1 MNSQKIANSSFYK
14 NRYLYAFTETEI
26 FYFWRMIP
34 KRIQLVTPITAL
46 LLVLFSC
53 QKDNN
58 DNLKDLNNKLEIKK
72 NIDKASVFYNNY
84 NDTDSS
90 FFYYNKAK
98 LLCDS
103 KKDPDNYVKILN
115 HMADIQLN
123 HGDHIGSET
132 TITDAIPYLKSI
144 KDQTNVWNT
153 YVTLGTNY
161 LRTYN
166 LNDALLYYNKALGLK
181 VDEARKSLT
190 KSNIGS
196 VLLEQQK
203 YDEALQIFLRLS
215 TKKELKQ
222 KPEYNAKNIDN
233 IGLCYNRMSDPRGI
247 QYLNQALQ
255 IRKEI
260 KNKSGIGISNL
271 HIASYY
277 DENKAPTLA
286 KKHALEAY
294 KKFSEI
300 DNIDNIDNKL
310 SSLKLLI
317 KNSSDQE
324 LKKYSIL
331 YIDLV
336 DSIFEVRQKA
346 KNQFARIKY
355 DSKREKEENLK
366 LKTHKV
372 ENELKLER
380 QKSRNIISYIIIILS
395 LCLILILYYYL
406 TSKAN
411 REKIEA
417 AYNCE
422 TRISKKLHDEL
433 ANDIYHTMAFAE
445 NRNLSLAENREQLLH
460 NLDTI
465 YARTRDIS
473 KENAIIL
480 TDENYISSLKEMISR
495 FNTPNINLLING
507 LDTISWDEVDKVKKT
522 AIYRA
527 IQELLVNMKKHSDAS
542 LVAIVF
548 KESKR
553 NIIINYTDNGKG
565 IDVNKMILKNGLHN
579 IENRILAI
587 KGVIDIDSGLGK
599 GFKVFIKLPI

>member
-1 MNSQKIANSSFYK
+1 
-14 NRYLYAFTETEI
+14 
-26 FYFWRMIP
+26 MIP
-34 KRIQLVTPITAL
+34 KRTPIFTLIIAL
-46 LLVLFSC
+46 LLILFSC
-53 QKDNN
+53 QKKSNRDS
-58 DNLKDLNNKLEIKK
+58 KDILNKLEIQK
-72 NIDKASVFYNNY
+72 NIDKAEVFYQNY
-84 NDTDSS
+84 SNTDSA

-98 LLCDS
+98 LICEP
-103 KKDPDNYVKILN
+103 KTDPDNYINILN
-115 HMADIQLN
+115 RMADIQLN
-123 HGDHIGSET
+123 HGDYIGSEN
-132 TITDAIPYLKSI
+132 TITDAIPYLKLLND
-144 KDQTNVWNT
+144 KTNVWHIYT
-153 YVTLGTNY
+153 ILGTNY

-181 VDEARKSLT
+181 VDDSRKALT
-190 KSNIGS
+190 KSNIAS

-215 TKKELKQ
+215 AKKEFLQ
-222 KPEYNAKNIDN
+222 KPENKAKNIDN
-233 IGLCYNRMSDPRGI
+233 IGLCYVKMNDPRGI
-247 QYLNQALQ
+247 QYLNHALQ
-255 IRKEI
+255 IRKDH
-260 KNKSGIGISNL
+260 KNNPGIGISNL
-271 HIASYY
+271 HIGSYY
-277 DENKAPTLA
+277 DQNNAPTLA

-300 DNIDNIDNKL
+300 DYIDNKL

-366 LKTHKV
+366 LKTHKA

-417 AYNCE
+417 AYNSE

-480 TDENYISSLKEMISR
+480 TDENYTSSLKEMISR
-495 FNTPNINLLING
+495 FNTPKINLLING

-527 IQELLVNMKKHSDAS
+527 IQELLVNMKKHSDAT

-548 KESKR
+548 KESKK

-579 IENRILAI
+579 IENKILAI
-587 KGVIDIDSGLGK
+587 KGTIDIDSGLGK
-599 GFKVFIKLPI
+599 GFKVFIKLPM

>member
-1 MNSQKIANSSFYK
+1 
-14 NRYLYAFTETEI
+14 
-26 FYFWRMIP
+26 MIP
-34 KRIQLVTPITAL
+34 KRIQILTFITTL
-46 LLVLFSC
+46 LAVLFSC
-53 QKDNN
+53 QKKNN
-58 DNLKDLNNKLEIKK
+58 DNLKEIQNKLQIQK
-72 NIDKASVFYNNY
+72 NIDKAGVFYNNY
-84 NDTDSS
+84 SNTDSA

-98 LLCDS
+98 LLCDP
-103 KKDPDNYVKILN
+103 KTDPDNYINILN
-115 HMADIQLN
+115 CMADIQLN
-123 HGDHIGSET
+123 QGDYIGSET
-132 TITDAIPYLKSI
+132 TITDAIPYIKSLKEPTS
-144 KDQTNVWNT
+144 VWNI
-153 YVTLGTNY
+153 YSTLGANY
-161 LRTYN
+161 LLTYN
-166 LNDALLYYNKALGLK
+166 LSDALLYYNKALGLK
-181 VDEARKSLT
+181 VDDSRKSLT
-190 KSNIGS
+190 KSNIAT

-215 TKKELKQ
+215 TKEELLK

-233 IGLCYNRMSDPRGI
+233 IGLCYTKMSDPRGI

-260 KNKSGIGISNL
+260 KNNSGIGVSNL

-277 DENKAPTLA
+277 NENSNPSLS
-286 KKHALEAY
+286 KKHAFEAY
-294 KKFSEI
+294 KKFREI
-300 DNIDNIDNKL
+300 HNIDNKL
-310 SSLKLLI
+310 SALKLLI
-317 KNSSDQE
+317 KNSSNQE
-324 LKKYSIL
+324 LKKYSLL
-331 YIDLV
+331 YVDLV

-366 LKTHKV
+366 LKTHKAQ
-372 ENELKLER
+372 NELKLER
-380 QKSRNIISYIIIILS
+380 QKSRNIISYIIIVLS

-417 AYNCE
+417 AYNSE

-460 NLDTI
+460 NLDAI

-473 KENAIIL
+473 KENSTII
-480 TDENYISSLKEMISR
+480 TNENYTASLKEMISR

-507 LDTISWDEVDKVKKT
+507 LDTISWDEIDKVKKT

-542 LVAIVF
+542 VVAIVF
-548 KESKR
+548 KETKKH
-553 NIIINYTDNGKG
+553 ITINYTDNGKG
-565 IDVNKMILKNGLHN
+565 IDLNKMVLKNGLHN

-587 KGVIDIDSGLGK
+587 KGDIDIDSGLGK
-599 GFKVFIKLPI
+599 GFKVFIKFPI

>member
-1 MNSQKIANSSFYK
+1 MMSKRLKILTY
-14 NRYLYAFTETEI
+14 I
-26 FYFWRMIP
+26 
-34 KRIQLVTPITAL
+34 TPL

-53 QKDNN
+53 QEKIN
-58 DNLKDLNNKLEIKK
+58 DDLKEKQNKLEVQK
-72 NIDKASVFYNNY
+72 NIQKASVFYNKFSNS
-84 NDTDSS
+84 DSA

-98 LLCDS
+98 LICDP
-103 KKDPDNYVKILN
+103 KIDPDNYTNILN
-115 HMADIQLN
+115 CMADIQLN
-123 HGDHIGSET
+123 HGDYIGSET
-132 TITDAIPYLKSI
+132 TITDAIPYLKSL
-144 KDQTNVWNT
+144 KDQNNIWNIYT
-153 YVTLGTNY
+153 TLGTNY
-161 LRTYN
+161 LQTYN

-181 VDEARKSLT
+181 IDESLKSLT
-190 KSNIGS
+190 KSNIAS

-203 YDEALQIFLRLS
+203 YDEALQIFSRLS
-215 TKKELKQ
+215 TKKELIE

-233 IGLCYNRMSDPRGI
+233 IGLCYVKMNDPRGI
-247 QYLNQALQ
+247 QYLNHALQ
-255 IRKEI
+255 IRKDI
-260 KNKSGIGISNL
+260 NNNSGVAVSNL

-277 DENKAPTLA
+277 DENNDSFLA

-294 KKFSEI
+294 KKFRKI
-300 DNIDNIDNKL
+300 NNIDNKQTA
-310 SSLKLLI
+310 LKLLI

-324 LKKYSIL
+324 LKKYSLL
-331 YIDLV
+331 YVELV

-355 DSKREKEENLK
+355 DSKREKEENLR
-366 LKTHKV
+366 LKTHKA

-380 QKSRNIISYIIIILS
+380 QKSRNIISYIIIVLS

-411 REKIEA
+411 RDKIEA
-417 AYNCE
+417 AYNSE

-445 NRNLSLAENREQLLH
+445 NKNLSLAENKEQLLH
-460 NLDTI
+460 NLDAI

-473 KENAIIL
+473 KENCTIV
-480 TDENYISSLKEMISR
+480 TDKNYTSSLKEMISR
-495 FNTPNINLLING
+495 FNTPNLNLLING
-507 LDTISWDEVDKVKKT
+507 IDTISWNEVDKAKKT
-522 AIYRA
+522 AVYRA

-548 KESKR
+548 KETKK

-565 IDVNKMILKNGLHN
+565 IDVHKMVLKNGLHN

-587 KGVIDIDSGLGK
+587 KGEIDIDSEAGK
-599 GFKVFIKLPI
+599 GFKVFIKFPL

>member
-1 MNSQKIANSSFYK
+1 
-14 NRYLYAFTETEI
+14 
-26 FYFWRMIP
+26 MIP
-34 KRIQLVTPITAL
+34 KRIQLVTPIIAL

-53 QKDNN
+53 HKDIN
-58 DNLKDLNNKLEIKK
+58 DNLKELNNKLEIQK
-72 NIDKASVFYNNY
+72 NIDKAAVFYHNY

-98 LLCDS
+98 LLCDP
-103 KKDPDNYVKILN
+103 KKDPDSYVSILN
-115 HMADIQLN
+115 CMADIQLN

-153 YVTLGTNY
+153 YTTLGTNY

-181 VDEARKSLT
+181 VDESRKSLT
-190 KSNIGS
+190 KSDIAS

-203 YDEALQIFLRLS
+203 YNEALQIFLRLS
-215 TKKELKQ
+215 TKKELQQ

-233 IGLCYNRMSDPRGI
+233 IGICYNKMSDPRGI

-255 IRKEI
+255 IREEI
-260 KNKSGIGISNL
+260 KNKSGVGISNL

-277 DENKAPTLA
+277 DENKARTLA

-300 DNIDNIDNKL
+300 DNIDNKL

-317 KNSSDQE
+317 KNNSDQE

-366 LKTHKV
+366 LKTHKA

-417 AYNCE
+417 AYNSE

-542 LVAIVF
+542 LVAIIF

-553 NIIINYTDNGKG
+553 DIIINYTDNGKG
-565 IDVNKMILKNGLHN
+565 IDLNKMILKNGLHN

-587 KGVIDIDSGLGK
+587 KGAIDIDSGLGK
-599 GFKVFIKLPI
+599 GFKLFIKLPI

>member
-1 MNSQKIANSSFYK
+1 MSSQKIANSSFYK
-14 NRYLYAFTETEI
+14 NRYLYSFTGTDI

-72 NIDKASVFYNNY
+72 NIDKAAVFYNNY

-166 LNDALLYYNKALGLK
+166 LNDALLYYNKAIGLK

-417 AYNCE
+417 AYNSE

-480 TDENYISSLKEMISR
+480 TDENYISSFKEMISR